1 MPKEDKIAYSL
12 YLEMCEKERQKQESL
27 KEQYEKQLE
36 KERKEAEDTIEFSDM
51 RADWFFDAHIQEMR
65 CDAELMKMLKTM
77 ANGEEISCIQEL
89 MECRNYLGF
98 FRGKCIDRGY
108 PAEFFEKSN
117 ADETMM
123 DALKCMLESLAQGY
137 ELEKAQ
143 KENAIVQRNAILKKL
158 NEKLELDMR
167 DLWDSESLA
176 MCLDRLDALLK
187 ALQDS
192 LNTIK
197 YQEEIIKELKAL
209 IPIK

>member
-1 MPKEDKIAYSL
+1 
-12 YLEMCEKERQKQESL
+12 
-27 KEQYEKQLE
+27 
-36 KERKEAEDTIEFSDM
+36 
-51 RADWFFDAHIQEMR
+51 
-65 CDAELMKMLKTM
+65 
-77 ANGEEISCIQEL
+77 
-89 MECRNYLGF
+89 
-98 FRGKCIDRGY
+98 
-108 PAEFFEKSN
+108 
-117 ADETMM
+117 
-123 DALKCMLESLAQGY
+123 MLESLAQGY